1 MLILQ
6 SVETAHTTQQ
16 QKANNTTEKWSE
28 DLNKYF
34 SKEDRYGQ
42 QAYERMLNILNY
54 QRETQIKTIKKYP
67 PHTGQM
73 VFIKKSTNNKCWR
86 GCGEKGALL
95 NLVGM

>member
-42 QAYERMLNILNY
+42 
-54 QRETQIKTIKKYP
+54 
-67 PHTGQM
+67 
-73 VFIKKSTNNKCWR
+73 
-86 GCGEKGALL
+86 
-95 NLVGM
+95 